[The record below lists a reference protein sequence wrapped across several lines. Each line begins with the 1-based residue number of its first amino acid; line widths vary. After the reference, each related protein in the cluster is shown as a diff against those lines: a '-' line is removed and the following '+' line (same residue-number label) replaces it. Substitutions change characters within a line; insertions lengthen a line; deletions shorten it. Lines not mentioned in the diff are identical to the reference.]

1 MTRSRILVVDD
12 DLDHA
17 ESLAVILEM
26 EGHMVTI
33 AGSGEEAL
41 EKFSAGEFDLSFLD
55 LKLPGMNGV
64 EVLAEMRRRRPGSRA
79 VLMTGY
85 RVEQLIA
92 QAIDEGA
99 LRVLRK
105 PFEIEEVLTLVREIE
120 PRGIVLVADD
130 DPDFAASAE
139 QLLSDAGYRVL
150 VANTGSQAIER
161 ATSEPVDVL
170 VLDLRLPVLD
180 GLDVY
185 LELKRRGREL
195 PTVLVTAYRTEE
207 ADSIDVLRSMSVTG
221 CLFKPFEPTELLN
234 AVDSIRTG
242 KYR

>member
-1 MTRSRILVVDD
+1 MIRSRILVVDD

-26 EGHMVTI
+26 EGHEVTV

-92 QAIDEGA
+92 QAIGEGA

-130 DPDFAASAE
+130 DPDFAASTE

-150 VANTGSQAIER
+150 VANTGSEAIER

-170 VLDLRLPVLD
+170 VLDLRLPVLH

-207 ADSIDVLRSMSVTG
+207 ADAIDVLRSMSVTG
-221 CLFKPFEPTELLN
+221 CLFKPFDPTELLN
-234 AVDSIRTG
+234 AVEKIRTG
-242 KYR
+242 K

>member
-234 AVDSIRTG
+234 AVDKIRTG
-242 KYR
+242 

>member
-1 MTRSRILVVDD
+1 MTRCRILVVDD

-92 QAIDEGA
+92 QAIGEGA

-150 VANTGSQAIER
+150 VANTGSEAIER

-195 PTVLVTAYRTEE
+195 PTILVTAYRTEE
-207 ADSIDVLRSMSVTG
+207 ADAIDVLRSMSVTG

-234 AVDSIRTG
+234 AVNEIRTG
-242 KYR
+242 K

>member
-26 EGHMVTI
+26 EGHEVTV

-130 DPDFAASAE
+130 DPDFAASAK

-150 VANTGSQAIER
+150 VANTGSEAIER

-170 VLDLRLPVLD
+170 VLDIRLPVLD

-234 AVDSIRTG
+234 AVDKIRIG
-242 KYR
+242 K

>member
-1 MTRSRILVVDD
+1 MTRCRILVVDD

-26 EGHMVTI
+26 EGHEVII

-92 QAIDEGA
+92 QAIGEGA

-150 VANTGSQAIER
+150 VANTGSEAIER

-195 PTVLVTAYRTEE
+195 PTILVTAYRTEE
-207 ADSIDVLRSMSVTG
+207 ADAIDVLRSMSVTG

-234 AVDSIRTG
+234 AVNEIRTG
-242 KYR
+242 K

>member
-195 PTVLVTAYRTEE
+195 PTVLVTAYRTGE

-234 AVDSIRTG
+234 AVDKIRTG
-242 KYR
+242 

>member
-1 MTRSRILVVDD
+1 MTRCRILVVDD

-26 EGHMVTI
+26 EGHDVTV

-92 QAIDEGA
+92 QAIGEGA

-150 VANTGSQAIER
+150 VANTGSEAIER

-195 PTVLVTAYRTEE
+195 PTILVTAYRTEE
-207 ADSIDVLRSMSVTG
+207 ADAIDVLRSMSVTG

-234 AVDSIRTG
+234 AVNEIRTG
-242 KYR
+242 K